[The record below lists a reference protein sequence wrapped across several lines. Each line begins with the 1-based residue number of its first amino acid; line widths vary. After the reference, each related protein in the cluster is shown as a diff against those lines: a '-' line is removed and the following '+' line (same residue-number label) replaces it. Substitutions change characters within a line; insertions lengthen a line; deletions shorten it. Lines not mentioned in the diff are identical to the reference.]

1 MSRRRSAASSDWCSR
16 PHLIRLVLPP
26 ALVFLF
32 VALGPPLFHDG
43 PDPSL
48 TMSVRCNN
56 ESTHS
61 SGKISTSTPP
71 STVACWRRT

>member
-1 MSRRRSAASSDWCSR
+1 MSRRRSAVSSGWCSR

-48 TMSVRCNN
+48 TMSV
-56 ESTHS
+56 
-61 SGKISTSTPP
+61 
-71 STVACWRRT
+71 